1 MQKKKNLL
9 VLDVYQE
16 RKIPKISFCFMIS
29 SFWDPRVGAG
39 RQAGR
44 ERILAGFS
52 FLVTLSKNKYLHKMH
67 FLDSAWLGKKN
78 LGLGSQSERGLP
90 CTLQS

>member
-44 ERILAGFS
+44 QA
-52 FLVTLSKNKYLHKMH
+52 
-67 FLDSAWLGKKN
+67 
-78 LGLGSQSERGLP
+78 ERGF
-90 CTLQS
+90 LQASLS

>member
-29 SFWDPRVGAG
+29 SFWDSRVGAG

-44 ERILAGFS
+44 QREDSCRLLFPI
-52 FLVTLSKNKYLHKMH
+52 H
-67 FLDSAWLGKKN
+67 FE
-78 LGLGSQSERGLP
+78 QE
-90 CTLQS
+90 